1 MNPPPI
7 IVSFNIYTSIC
18 IKIIKKL
25 LMTKSIETLGR
36 CLASEIH
43 AIFAQYR
50 YSLSRQT
57 LDLTPLLRN
66 LGSKYNIVQ

>member
-1 MNPPPI
+1 
-7 IVSFNIYTSIC
+7 
-18 IKIIKKL
+18 
-25 LMTKSIETLGR
+25 MTKSIETLGR

-66 LGSKYNIVQ
+66 LGSKYNKAMLNFFNINRRDLAIYVIRGTTRRK